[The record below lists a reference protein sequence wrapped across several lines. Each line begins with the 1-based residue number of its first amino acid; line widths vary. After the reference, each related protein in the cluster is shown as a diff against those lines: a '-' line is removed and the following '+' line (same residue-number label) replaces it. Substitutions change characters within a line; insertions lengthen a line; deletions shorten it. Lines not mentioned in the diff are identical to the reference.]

1 MLIPILFL
9 LGSDFPISAEFE
21 SQHRPVVEFANSQ
34 FYVFWQDLRFYPSDR
49 STFASRVTEEG
60 LVLDTNGVLL
70 LRDRTISVDAA
81 YDGLNFLIVVQ
92 DSC

>member
-9 LGSDFPISAEFE
+9 LGSDFPISVEFE
-21 SQHRPVVEFANSQ
+21 SQHRPIVEFANNQ

-49 STFASRVTEEG
+49 STFAARITEEG
-60 LVLDTNGVLL
+60 LVLDTNGVIL